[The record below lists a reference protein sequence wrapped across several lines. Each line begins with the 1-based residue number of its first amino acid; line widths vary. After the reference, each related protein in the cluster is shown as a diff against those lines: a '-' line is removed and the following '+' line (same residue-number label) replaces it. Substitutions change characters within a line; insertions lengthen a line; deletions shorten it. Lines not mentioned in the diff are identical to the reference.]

1 MGLERGMRLVE
12 SQPGVDAVVVDAAG
26 ALHFSSGLGGRRPRR
41 AGGETR
47 Q

>member
-1 MGLERGMRLVE
+1 MGLARGMRLVE

-26 ALHFSSGLGGRRPRR
+26 ALHFSSGLASASAPSGGV
-41 AGGETR
+41 TR